1 MKRSGLYL
9 RVGLLVLAGLALAL
23 GFVMYLTSG
32 RLGSDSMIFEAY
44 FAESVTGLDV
54 GAPVRIRGVQV
65 GRVTEI
71 GLAGVVYRSEL
82 PANRAEAE
90 GAGLVLVRFAVNR
103 ERYGRADPAELV
115 RHGLRV
121 RLSSQGITGVTYLEM
136 DFIPGAAARFPEFA
150 HFWAPRYPV
159 IPSMPS
165 TVTQVT
171 SAAERLVARL
181 GEIDIEALSTNILE
195 LVEGLRNQVVGGD
208 LAITLHEAAGITASL
223 RRSVES
229 ADLPGVMSEV
239 RTALA
244 TLNAA
249 AEDLRGLV
257 GDPQLRAL
265 ARNGSEAAA
274 SLQSAVARL
283 PALLRSLEA
292 TVRVARTTTSDLQ
305 GDLAPVMR
313 DLRNTIA
320 NLRDT
325 TEALRANPSQ
335 TLLGA
340 PPPRR

>member
-9 RVGLLVLAGLALAL
+9 RVGLLVLAGLALAF

-44 FAESVTGLDV
+44 FAESVTGLDI

-82 PANRAEAE
+82 PEDRAKAE
-90 GAGLVLVRFAVNR
+90 GTGLVLVRFAVDR
-103 ERYGRADPAELV
+103 ARYGEADPERLV

-121 RLSSQGITGVTYLEM
+121 RLSSQGITGVSYLEM
-136 DFIPGAAARFPEFA
+136 DFVPNAAERFPELA
-150 HFWAPRYPV
+150 HFWTPRYPV

-171 SAAERLVARL
+171 SAAERLMARL
-181 GEIDIEALSTNILE
+181 GEIDIEALSRNILE
-195 LVEGLRNQVVGGD
+195 LVEGLRNEVVGGD
-208 LAITLHEAAGITASL
+208 LAVTLREAAAITTGL
-223 RRSVES
+223 RQAVDS
-229 ADLPGVMSEV
+229 ADLPGMMNEV

-244 TLNAA
+244 SLNGAA
-249 AEDLRGLV
+249 QDLRGLV
-257 GDPQLRAL
+257 GDPQLRTL
-265 ARNGSEAAA
+265 ARNGSDAAA
-274 SLQSAVARL
+274 ALQAAAARL
-283 PALLRSLEA
+283 PALLGSLEA
-292 TVRVARTTTSDLQ
+292 AVRVARSSTSDLQ
-305 GDLAPVMR
+305 GDLAPIMR

-325 TEALRANPSQ
+325 SEALRANPSQ
-335 TLLGA
+335 ALLGA